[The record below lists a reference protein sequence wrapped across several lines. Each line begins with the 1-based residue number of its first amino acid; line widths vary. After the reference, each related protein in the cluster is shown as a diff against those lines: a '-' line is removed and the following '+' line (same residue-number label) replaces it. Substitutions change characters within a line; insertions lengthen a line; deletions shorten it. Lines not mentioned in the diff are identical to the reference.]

1 MDKDKKQAYTR
12 RITQANSTE
21 MVVILYDMTLDY
33 IEEAAGALGD
43 DHDPSEFIEVISK
56 IQGCISELIESLHM
70 EYKPADELRMLY
82 DFCIR
87 RIAVSQAKRDA
98 AILDEVSRVIR
109 PLRDAYSKIV
119 DKNPGG
125 PVMGNSQTVYAG
137 LTYGKDDLI
146 ESLSTN
152 AGRGY
157 LV

>member
-1 MDKDKKQAYTR
+1 MDKEKKLAYTR

-21 MVVILYDMTLDY
+21 MIVILYDMTLDY
-33 IEEAAGALGD
+33 IGEASLALD
-43 DHDPSEFIEVISK
+43 DGHAPSDFTEAISK
-56 IQGCISELIESLHM
+56 IQGCISELMQSLHM

-98 AILDEVSRVIR
+98 TVLDEVARVIR

>member
-1 MDKDKKQAYTR
+1 MDKEKKLAYTR

-21 MVVILYDMTLDY
+21 MIVILYDMTLDY
-33 IEEAAGALGD
+33 IGEASIALD
-43 DHDPSEFIEVISK
+43 DGHDASDFTEAISK
-56 IQGCISELIESLHM
+56 IQGCISELMQSLHM

-98 AILDEVSRVIR
+98 TVLDEVARVIR